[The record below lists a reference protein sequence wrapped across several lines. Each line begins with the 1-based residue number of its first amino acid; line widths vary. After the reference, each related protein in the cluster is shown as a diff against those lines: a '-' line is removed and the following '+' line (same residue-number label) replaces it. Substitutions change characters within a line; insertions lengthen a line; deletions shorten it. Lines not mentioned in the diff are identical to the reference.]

1 MVCVGKNMP
10 HNTQKRQKWRLI
22 MKDIFEEIISIDK
35 DTTAKQKLAK
45 ENLKNLQESLDQ
57 DISQLCK
64 SILDQAKKDVE
75 DYENNLE
82 QQQEITKELINEQT
96 QKECLL
102 IKNAFIN
109 VKGSLVEKLFNEIKS
124 ERS

>member
-1 MVCVGKNMP
+1 
-10 HNTQKRQKWRLI
+10 

-82 QQQEITKELINEQT
+82 QQQEITRELINEQT